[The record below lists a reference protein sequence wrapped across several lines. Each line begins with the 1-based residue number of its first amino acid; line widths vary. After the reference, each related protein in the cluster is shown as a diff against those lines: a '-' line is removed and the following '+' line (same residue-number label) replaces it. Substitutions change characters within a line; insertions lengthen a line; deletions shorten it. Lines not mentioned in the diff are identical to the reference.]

1 MALELF
7 VQLLEICGIKF
18 EFLSLVL
25 IYSYRLPTILL
36 TFQIV
41 IMELKHPQRER

>member
-18 EFLSLVL
+18 EFFSRSNLFPQIAYHSLTL
-25 IYSYRLPTILL
+25 CRS
-36 TFQIV
+36 QITKD
-41 IMELKHPQRER
+41 EETRS

>member
-7 VQLLEICGIKF
+7 VQLLESGIKV

>member
-7 VQLLEICGIKF
+7 VQLLEICGIKV

-25 IYSYRLPTILL
+25 IYSHRLPTIL
-36 TFQIV
+36 
-41 IMELKHPQRER
+41 

>member
-7 VQLLEICGIKF
+7 VQLLEICGIKV

-25 IYSYRLPTILL
+25 IYSYRLPTIL
-36 TFQIV
+36 
-41 IMELKHPQRER
+41 